1 MQLSRFLR
9 SNRSQHPLYTAIA
22 GSIALILVICI
33 VSYPDAAFKAS
44 LQGLK
49 VWWNIIFP
57 ALLPFLILS
66 EMLVAYGWVHGLGV
80 LLNPV
85 MRWLLQLPGVGGWA
99 WAVGWTAGYPAGA
112 EAVVKLRRQQLL
124 NRQEGERLLGLSHA
138 SNPVFII
145 AVVGVGF
152 MQQADTGLI
161 IAIVHW
167 VAALL
172 SMLLL
177 RLFDLVKY
185 NFISNSTSTSHST
198 SFQTSTQPFT
208 SDTISSDRSPTEAKT
223 STAALSTGLMTA
235 METAHRLDSRPLGK
249 LLGDSVTSAV
259 QTLMMI
265 GGYMMIFSVIVQVL
279 KIAIPQQFG
288 SFMLNGL
295 LEINLGTF
303 AVGTAAFDSP
313 VFQAALMGAVIGWSG
328 ASAHLQVHSLIKGT
342 DLRYSRFLRFRLLH
356 AAVAFGLTYVIWGP
370 MQIWLRGSA
379 QAAPVFET
387 NPAIYGN
394 SPIQWGAD
402 SHSLMHLIPYI
413 TQLDGWQ
420 QPLVLLMACTLFIS
434 VLLCI
439 SMICYFA
446 FRSSR

>member
-22 GSIALILVICI
+22 GSIALILVVCI

-57 ALLPFLILS
+57 ALLPFLVLS

-80 LLNPV
+80 LFNPI
-85 MRWLLQLPGVGGWA
+85 MRWLLRLPGVGGWA

-112 EAVVKLRRQQLL
+112 EAVVKLRRQQLV

-152 MQQADTGLI
+152 MQHADTGLI

-167 VAALL
+167 AAALL

-177 RLFDLVKY
+177 RVLDNLKY
-185 NFISNSTSTSHST
+185 NIISNRTSTGSSSSFQEPVKPSVSDRTSSNNQEKTPPSSFSTSL
-198 SFQTSTQPFT
+198 
-208 SDTISSDRSPTEAKT
+208 I
-223 STAALSTGLMTA
+223 MA
-235 METAHRLDSRPLGK
+235 MENAHRHDSRPLGK
-249 LLGDSVTSAV
+249 LLGDAVTTAV

-279 KIAIPQQFG
+279 RIAIPQQFG

-303 AVGTAAFDSP
+303 AIGTAAFDSP
-313 VFQAALMGAVIGWSG
+313 VFQAALMGAVIAWSG

-356 AAVAFGLTYVIWGP
+356 AAVAFGLTYVIWAP
-370 MQIWLRGSA
+370 MQIWLRGSE

-387 NPAIYGN
+387 
-394 SPIQWGAD
+394 SPTIHGSSQMVTEAGSFDILHFIQIVAQ
-402 SHSLMHLIPYI
+402 IE
-413 TQLDGWQ
+413 GWQ
-420 QPLVLLMACTLFIS
+420 QPLVLLTACTLFIC
-434 VLLCI
+434 LLVCV
-439 SMICYFA
+439 STICYLL
-446 FRSSR
+446 SRLTR